1 MSRRVYPSRTIS
13 YLHPYLHLIRFNSLL
28 IQFNRFVTNQ
38 SLNQKVTFF
47 NPWILIR
54 TKTAFGFLDRLTQN
68 LVHFDKSCIN
78 MFLKI
83 LFWHF
88 GCHFI
93 PHLTVTVIQV
103 QLKLFFRV
111 SVNYG
116 VFIKLT
122 ADILEIPCVGN
133 NGIYIEEKGGRAGPF
148 CAKKKMP
155 AFVSRD
161 VFFDI
166 HIIVDTPLEV
176 SFLLLNC
183 RCRYELPK
191 LSFLEHVPTDKSS
204 HLDKKTIL
212 VSHYP
217 YIIRINFN

>member
-1 MSRRVYPSRTIS
+1 MHKYVFKNTILAFQSLFNS
-13 YLHPYLHLIRFNSLL
+13 YSHLI
-28 IQFNRFVTNQ
+28 T
-38 SLNQKVTFF
+38 
-47 NPWILIR
+47 
-54 TKTAFGFLDRLTQN
+54 TKT
-68 LVHFDKSCIN
+68 V
-78 MFLKI
+78 
-83 LFWHF
+83 
-88 GCHFI
+88 
-93 PHLTVTVIQV
+93 
-103 QLKLFFRV
+103 FFRV

-176 SFLLLNC
+176 SLLNC
-183 RCRYELPK
+183 RCL
-191 LSFLEHVPTDKSS
+191 
-204 HLDKKTIL
+204 
-212 VSHYP
+212 
-217 YIIRINFN
+217 NFRTCQF

>member
-1 MSRRVYPSRTIS
+1 
-13 YLHPYLHLIRFNSLL
+13 
-28 IQFNRFVTNQ
+28 
-38 SLNQKVTFF
+38 
-47 NPWILIR
+47 
-54 TKTAFGFLDRLTQN
+54 
-68 LVHFDKSCIN
+68 

-88 GCHFI
+88 DCHIFN
-93 PHLTVTVIQV
+93 PHLTVTVFQV

-133 NGIYIEEKGGRAGPF
+133 NGVYIEEKGGRAGPF

-176 SFLLLNC
+176 SLLNC
-183 RCRYELPK
+183 RCM
-191 LSFLEHVPTDKSS
+191 
-204 HLDKKTIL
+204 
-212 VSHYP
+212 
-217 YIIRINFN
+217 NFRTCQF

>member
-1 MSRRVYPSRTIS
+1 MHKYVFKTTILAFQS
-13 YLHPYLHLIRFNSLL
+13 PFNSY
-28 IQFNRFVTNQ
+28 
-38 SLNQKVTFF
+38 S
-47 NPWILIR
+47 
-54 TKTAFGFLDRLTQN
+54 
-68 LVHFDKSCIN
+68 
-78 MFLKI
+78 
-83 LFWHF
+83 
-88 GCHFI
+88 
-93 PHLTVTVIQV
+93 HL
-103 QLKLFFRV
+103 QLKPFFRV

-176 SFLLLNC
+176 SLLNC
-183 RCRYELPK
+183 R
-191 LSFLEHVPTDKSS
+191 SM
-204 HLDKKTIL
+204 
-212 VSHYP
+212 
-217 YIIRINFN
+217 NFRTCQF